1 MKKEEREERVIAR
14 GEFSNHA
21 HIVTGKNVRVYK
33 KGVETFIEVGED
45 SNAALKHLLEKE
57 WMAGEEKWTGEH
69 KDIPLEKGT
78 YKYVQQ
84 QEFDP
89 YSSLIRDV
97 RD

>member
-1 MKKEEREERVIAR
+1 MKKEERQNRVIAR

-21 HIVTGKNVRVYK
+21 HVITGANIKISKRGN
-33 KGVETFIEVGED
+33 ETIIEVCED
-45 SNAALKHLLEKE
+45 SNAALKHLLEKDWLE
-57 WMAGEEKWTGEH
+57 GREVWTKEH

-78 YKYVQQ
+78 YRYVQQ